1 MFAALMRVP
10 RYAKTRSEA
19 ETKAR
24 KTGLRSRHDQRGE
37 QGMLETSGMLALAGW
52 PVSSQLANP
61 ASTGGHLRTAPAGRA
76 PLLCPTTRGSLMGDR
91 NMPARQAS
99 ATCFSGMTVVWPG
112 EKVTGS
118 PIDR

>member
-52 PVSSQLANP
+52 PVSSQPANP
-61 ASTGGHLRTAPAGRA
+61 ASTWTPQDGASGGLTTVSHHTRIADGR
-76 PLLCPTTRGSLMGDR
+76 PKY
-91 NMPARQAS
+91 ARAAS
-99 ATCFSGMTVVWPG
+99 VRHVFSGMTVVWPG

>member
-37 QGMLETSGMLALAGW
+37 QGMLETSGMLALAG
-52 PVSSQLANP
+52 LASFVATGQP
-61 ASTGGHLRTAPAGRA
+61 CQHRWTPQDGASG
-76 PLLCPTTRGSLMGDR
+76 
-91 NMPARQAS
+91 
-99 ATCFSGMTVVWPG
+99 
-112 EKVTGS
+112 
-118 PIDR
+118 